1 MSSLTIE
8 LRYALRER
16 TVMATLAFAVFVS
29 SWAVYTGHLEV
40 RALEAERASLITSAQ
55 DDARFVISQQ
65 ADAGSAAYYVFHLT
79 HQPLAPVA
87 FAALGTR
94 GDLPWQHRIRMLALE
109 GQIYEADTGNPE
121 LTRLGRLDFAFFAAM
136 LLPLLVILLLY
147 DLDARERREGRLE
160 LLLATSAGS
169 GNVLHL
175 RGGARTLWLLAACL
189 LPFVAMALWVGAATG
204 KTLAMMAIVTGQV
217 AFWLLI
223 CRWITPRC
231 KEAPTAA
238 TLLLACWLIAA
249 MVIPALGRTITELA
263 IPLPAGGELLLKQRE
278 KVNDAWDLPK
288 EATMQPFVALHP
300 QWADGAQV
308 AQPFEWKW
316 YYAFQ
321 QLGDDSVRAESE
333 RLRTGLARRE
343 RVMAFAALLSPPL
356 ATQRWLTHL
365 AGTDRA
371 HHLRYMACVRSF
383 HGSLREFYYPMLFGT
398 TSYSEAAMAELPS
411 YEPCQS

>member
-1 MSSLTIE
+1 MGSLVVE
-8 LRYALRER
+8 LRFALRER
-16 TVMATLAFAVFVS
+16 AVMATLIFAVFVS
-29 SWAVYTGHLEV
+29 TWAVYTGHIEV
-40 RALEAERASLITSAQ
+40 EALEAERASLITAAEE
-55 DDARFVISQQ
+55 DARYVISQQ

-121 LTRLGRLDFAFFAAM
+121 LSRLGRLDFAFFAAM

-160 LLLATSAGS
+160 LLQATSAGN
-169 GNVLHL
+169 GTVLHL
-175 RGGARTLWLLAACL
+175 RASARVLWLLAACL
-189 LPFVAMALWVGAATG
+189 LPFIVTALWVGAPMG
-204 KTLAMMAIVTGQV
+204 RSLAMMGVVTGQV

-223 CRWITPRC
+223 CRWLTPRC

-238 TLLLACWLIAA
+238 TLLLACWLVAA
-249 MVIPALGRTITELA
+249 MVIPALGKTVTELA
-263 IPLPAGGELLLKQRE
+263 APVPAGGELLLKQRE

-288 EATMQPFVALHP
+288 VATMAPFAASHP
-300 QWADGAQV
+300 QWADGVQV
-308 AQPFEWKW
+308 TQPFEWKW

-321 QLGDDSVRAESE
+321 QMGDEFVRPESE
-333 RLRTGLARRE
+333 ALRAGLVRRE
-343 RVMAFAALLSPPL
+343 RLMAFTALLSPPL
-356 ATQRWLTHL
+356 ATQRWLTHF

-371 HHLRYMACVRSF
+371 HHQQYMACVRAF
-383 HGSLREFYYPMLFGT
+383 HGTLRDFYYPMLFGST
-398 TSYSEAAMAELPS
+398 PYSDAAMAALPS